1 MRKIRKKK
9 KNRKEVDATYSP
21 CTYMTM
27 HSERATSTSPRST
40 SHFMLLSWRQ
50 VLAEDP
56 VLVCSGD
63 QALLVIYVQNYL
75 NCSL

>member
-1 MRKIRKKK
+1 MRKIREKK

-27 HSERATSTSPRST
+27 HSERATSPRST
-40 SHFMLLSWRQ
+40 SHFMLLSRLQ

-63 QALLVIYVQNYL
+63 QALPVIYVQNYL

>member
-1 MRKIRKKK
+1 MRKIRK
-9 KNRKEVDATYSP
+9 KNRKEVDSTYSP

-27 HSERATSTSPRST
+27 HSERATSQRST

-50 VLAEDP
+50 VLAEDR

-75 NCSL
+75 KCSL